1 MKFTPYDT
9 TTLKST
15 PHWTNL
21 PDPEKENFEILTRC
35 YPFKANNF
43 VLENLI
49 DWEDIPNDPM
59 YKLIFP
65 RKEMLSEVHYNMLL
79 EMHRAAMDEEFMTKM
94 VDTIKRSMHPDMRHT
109 DHSMPKHNGKW
120 IKGLYSNFGTI
131 VSLFPDPMLKTC
143 HSYCSYC
150 FRWNAF
156 GNTAAQ
162 KGTTY
167 NDPQTPVAYLRAH
180 PEITDVLFTGA
191 DPLVLKADVIRKYV
205 EPILEIASVQ
215 VIRISSKSLA
225 WWPFRFTTDKDADE
239 LLRLFED
246 IQARGKHFNF
256 CAHFTHPRELAH
268 PEVARAVQR
277 IRATGA
283 VIRTQGPIVAG
294 INDNAEAW
302 RDLWTKQIAMGMVPY
317 YMFIEADHNPES
329 CFRIPLADALRIF
342 QDAQRQCS
350 GLARTVRGPVFMN
363 DINRVLLDGTTELN
377 GEKYFVLKSL
387 QAPPGL
393 QSEGAIKLVPYNE
406 ITKGAGD
413 LFNLFNPEEGALV

>member
-1 MKFTPYDT
+1 MHFTPYT
-9 TTLKST
+9 STNLKST
-15 PHWTNL
+15 SYWAQL
-21 PDPEKENFEILTRC
+21 PDSEKETFNILTRC
-35 YPFKANNF
+35 YPFKANNY

-49 DWEDIPNDPM
+49 HWENIPEDPM

-65 RKEMLSEVHYNMLL
+65 RKEMLSELHYRMLL
-79 EMHRAAMDEEFMTKM
+79 EMQRAGMDEEFMTQL
-94 VDTIKRSMHPDMRHT
+94 VGSIKRAMYPEMRHT
-109 DHSMPKHNGKW
+109 DHSMPKHKGKW

-131 VSLFPDPMLKTC
+131 ISLFPDPMLKTC

-156 GNTAAQ
+156 GDTEAQ

-167 NDPQTPVAYLRAH
+167 NDPQTPVPYLRAH

-191 DPLVLKADVIRKYV
+191 DPMVLKADLIRKYV
-205 EPILEIASVQ
+205 VPILDIPSVQ

-256 CAHFTHPRELAH
+256 CAHFTHPRELEH
-268 PEVARAVQR
+268 PEVARAVHR
-277 IRATGA
+277 IRNTGA
-283 VIRTQGPIVAG
+283 IIRTQGPIVAG
-294 INDNAEAW
+294 INDRAEVW

-317 YMFIEADHNPES
+317 YMFIEADHHPES

-342 QDAQRQCS
+342 QEAQRQCS

-363 DINRVLLDGTTELN
+363 DLNRVLLDGTTELN

-393 QSEGAIKLVPYNE
+393 QSEGHIKLIPYCE
-406 ITKGAGD
+406 ISKGAGD
-413 LFNLFNPEEGALV
+413 LFSLFNPGDGMPF

>member
-1 MKFTPYDT
+1 MKFISYNHITFPSTPY
-9 TTLKST
+9 
-15 PHWTNL
+15 WQRL
-21 PDPEKENFEILTRC
+21 PAAEQKIFQMMTRS

-43 VLENLI
+43 VLDNLI
-49 DWEDIPNDPM
+49 DWGAVPDDPM
-59 YKLIFP
+59 YRLLFP
-65 RKEMLSEVHYNMLL
+65 RKDMIREAHFDVLAELVDAGVGEAALDQIIKL
-79 EMHRAAMDEEFMTKM
+79 TKRAL
-94 VDTIKRSMHPDMRHT
+94 HPDMRHT
-109 DHSMPKHNGKW
+109 QYSMPKEDGKW
-120 IKGLYSNFGTI
+120 IQGLYSNFGTI
-131 VSLFPDPMLKTC
+131 ISLFPDPMLKTC

-156 GNTAAQ
+156 GDTEAQ

-167 NDPQTPVAYLRAH
+167 NDPQVPVPFLRAH

-191 DPLVLKADVIRKYV
+191 DPLVLKADVIRRYI
-205 EPILEIASVQ
+205 EPILDIESVQ

-239 LLRLFED
+239 LLRLFEY
-246 IQARGKHFNF
+246 IQSRGKHFNF

-277 IRATGA
+277 IRDTGA
-283 VIRTQGPIVAG
+283 LIRTQGPIVAG

-302 RDLWTKQIAMGMVPY
+302 RDLWTRQIAMGMVPY
-317 YMFIEADHNPES
+317 YLFIEADHNPSS
-329 CFRIPLADALRIF
+329 CFRIPLAKALQVF

-363 DINRVLLDGTTELN
+363 DLNRVLLDGVTELK

-393 QSEGAIKLVPYNE
+393 HSEGAIKLIPYNE
-406 ITKGAGD
+406 FTKGAGD
-413 LFNLFNPEEGALV
+413 LFTLFNAADLRP